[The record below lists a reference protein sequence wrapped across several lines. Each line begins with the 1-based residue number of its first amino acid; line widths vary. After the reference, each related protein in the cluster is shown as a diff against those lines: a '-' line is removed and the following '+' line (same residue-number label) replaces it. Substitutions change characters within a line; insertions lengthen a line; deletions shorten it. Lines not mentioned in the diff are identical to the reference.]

1 VGLWVVV
8 GVMGNGLC
16 LSLLGVHGGGPC
28 HHHNGGANG
37 TGNGV
42 PCVNQVAEVAVDRQ
56 IPRATVVSTVG
67 GFGYAAVSTCEFSI
81 LQNVTAAFQ
90 AECRAFE
97 SRRPLWCF
105 VLI

>member
-1 VGLWVVV
+1 MGLQCQVYVESSLEHHPLGLVKQQHPREYGGAVGVVV
-8 GVMGNGLC
+8 GNGLC

-28 HHHNGGANG
+28 HHHDGGANG

-67 GFGYAAVSTCEFSI
+67 V
-81 LQNVTAAFQ
+81 
-90 AECRAFE
+90 
-97 SRRPLWCF
+97 
-105 VLI
+105 